1 MSEAF
6 MQSIAR
12 ENTERRVSYWGR
24 KLRKVANEGHPP
36 QSIARVAQRFVKEV
50 EKLDRQRRRA

>member
-1 MSEAF
+1 MSEHF

-24 KLRKVANEGHPP
+24 KLRKAANEGHPP
-36 QSIARVAQRFVKEV
+36 SSIALVAKRFVAEV
-50 EKLDRQRRRA
+50 EKLDRQRRNL